1 MGEKTGSQTERE
13 SNMINE
19 KYTDGKDKPPGLY
32 AWQLR
37 NDVHDENPF
46 YEIGNLHFSL
56 LAMLPRYLADLAVER
71 ETAAREHRQ
80 HLAELDARHASI
92 RASLTDASKKQDR
105 ATQSSEIMLMRQERI
120 LAHLCQIESDF
131 GVNVVGNLNYDRIA
145 MPLQARVESICAKLP
160 LDRLEQQAQH
170 ITHSGDKIELAAYK
184 IDTIADAIAAAK
196 DTKRELYLLMA
207 GAFTGSAMLVFLVF
221 ILSSSAHVIVNSASP
236 AANSVP
242 APAVSSAEPAT
253 Q

>member
-1 MGEKTGSQTERE
+1 
-13 SNMINE
+13 MITE
-19 KYTDGKDKPPGLY
+19 KYTDGQPKPSGLY
-32 AWQLR
+32 AWQMK
-37 NDVHDENPF
+37 NDVHEENPF

-56 LAMLPRYLADLAVER
+56 LAMLPRHLADLAVER
-71 ETAAREHRQ
+71 ETATREHQQ
-80 HLAELDARHASI
+80 HQAELYAMYASI
-92 RASLTDASKKQDR
+92 QASLTEASQKQDR
-105 ATQSSEIMLMRQERI
+105 DAQTSETMLMRQERL
-120 LAHLCQIESDF
+120 LAHLRQIEADF

-145 MPLQARVESICAKLP
+145 KPLQDRIEKICQKVP

-170 ITHSGDKIELAAYK
+170 ITYSGDKIELAAYK

-207 GAFTGSAMLVFLVF
+207 GAFTGAAALVYVIF

-236 AANSVP
+236 KTNFIS
-242 APAVSSAEPAT
+242 APAVSSAESTT